1 MATEE
6 DKQRKS
12 FLETVQ
18 NSVLTSIP
26 VLSAL
31 VFIIVTIKVFR
42 VSGMETTTTVAV
54 VSQAD
59 AFELLKGVILT
70 LLPAFLEAMTAAAL
84 WAWARALPRRDP
96 PSGEG
101 SARQAA
107 RGTLL
112 SREAGVAWAFT
123 AVAFFTITW
132 VVFLG
137 FFLAAVVTTI
147 VLIVAWRSGR
157 PPGRRMERLRIGL
170 MGASFLAA
178 AGSIGSLM
186 LASTPWLP
194 LRAVSAAP
202 DHTLM
207 LKDTV
212 LPSRIGAYV
221 LKRDDKGTSLLID
234 DPRAVV
240 EVEPGDLKSKMPL
253 CVPPPGSGRWYKI
266 RASQVLHFDAD
277 VPSPYPVCP

>member
-1 MATEE
+1 MATVE
-6 DKQRKS
+6 DREGKS
-12 FLETVQ
+12 FLETIQ

-26 VLSAL
+26 VLSAV

-70 LLPAFLEAMTAAAL
+70 LLPAFLEAMTAASL
-84 WAWARALPRRDP
+84 WAWARVLPRHSPNAR
-96 PSGEG
+96 EAAK
-101 SARQAA
+101 SA
-107 RGTLL
+107 LL
-112 SREAGVAWAFT
+112 SREAGVAWALT
-123 AVAFFTITW
+123 AIAFFTITW

-137 FFLAAVVTTI
+137 FFLAALATTM
-147 VLIVAWRSGR
+147 VLVIGWHSGK
-157 PPGRRMERLRIGL
+157 PLGQGLERLRVFL
-170 MGASFLAA
+170 MAASFLVAA
-178 AGSIGSLM
+178 VSIGSLM

-202 DHTLM
+202 NHTLV
-207 LKDTV
+207 LKDAA
-212 LPSRIGAYV
+212 LPSKLGAYV

-234 DPRAVV
+234 SPRAVL
-240 EVEPGDLKSKMPL
+240 ELAPGELESDMPL
-253 CVPPPGSGRWYKI
+253 CVPSPGSGRWYKI
-266 RASQVLHFDAD
+266 RASQVVGIDSD